1 MEKQAY
7 YFARIEVAVEGL
19 RAGVK
24 HPALHELLDIVDEA
38 RYCLEESAGQSDQS
52 DKSDK
57 SDSTLLAVPSTA
69 EPRGGAESGGAPK
82 STRSPAE
89 PGPEARGRRAA
100 TFGGKRRGR
109 PAKTARPYSAASKK
123 QERAERA
130 LIADLQEVI
139 DRAGCTNI
147 PDAVAELLQCD
158 EQPGV
163 IFRLLDC
170 TFAEFAALRDGKA
183 DAGLAG
189 KFLAVF
195 KLKSEKEA

>member
-38 RYCLEESAGQSDQS
+38 RYCLEG
-52 DKSDK
+52 
-57 SDSTLLAVPSTA
+57 LAVPQPMERNAATGEVSA
-69 EPRGGAESGGAPK
+69 L
-82 STRSPAE
+82 
-89 PGPEARGRRAA
+89 PEAEKAP
-100 TFGGKRRGR
+100 GKRRGR

-158 EQPGV
+158 VQPGV
-163 IFRLLDC
+163 IPCLIDC
-170 TFAEFAALRDGKA
+170 TLEEFAALRDGKA
-183 DAGLAG
+183 DADLAG

>member
-38 RYCLEESAGQSDQS
+38 RYCLEG
-52 DKSDK
+52 
-57 SDSTLLAVPSTA
+57 LAVPQPMERNAATGEVSA
-69 EPRGGAESGGAPK
+69 L
-82 STRSPAE
+82 
-89 PGPEARGRRAA
+89 PEAEKAP
-100 TFGGKRRGR
+100 GKRRGR

-195 KLKSEKEA
+195 KLKSEKEV

>member
-7 YFARIEVAVEGL
+7 YLARIEVAVEGL

-38 RYCLEESAGQSDQS
+38 RFCLEG
-52 DKSDK
+52 
-57 SDSTLLAVPSTA
+57 LAVPPPMVLNTA
-69 EPRGGAESGGAPK
+69 TGEVSAL
-82 STRSPAE
+82 
-89 PGPEARGRRAA
+89 PEAEKAP
-100 TFGGKRRGR
+100 GKRRGR
-109 PAKTARPYSAASKK
+109 PAKTAGPYSAASKK

-158 EQPGV
+158 VQPGV
-163 IFRLLDC
+163 IPCLIDC
-170 TFAEFAALRDGKA
+170 TLEEFAALRDGKA
-183 DAGLAG
+183 DTELAG

-195 KLKSEKEA
+195 KLKSEQEV

>member
-38 RYCLEESAGQSDQS
+38 RYCLEG
-52 DKSDK
+52 
-57 SDSTLLAVPSTA
+57 LAVPQPMERNAAAGEVSA
-69 EPRGGAESGGAPK
+69 L
-82 STRSPAE
+82 
-89 PGPEARGRRAA
+89 PEAEKAP
-100 TFGGKRRGR
+100 GKRRGR
-109 PAKTARPYSAASKK
+109 PAKTARPYSAASKE

-130 LIADLQEVI
+130 LITDLQEVI

-158 EQPGV
+158 VQPGV
-163 IFRLLDC
+163 LLRLIDC
-170 TFAEFAALRDGKA
+170 TLEEFAALRDGEA
-183 DAGLAG
+183 DTELAG

-195 KLKSEKEA
+195 KLKSEQEA

>member
-7 YFARIEVAVEGL
+7 YLARIEVAVEGL

-38 RYCLEESAGQSDQS
+38 RFCLEG
-52 DKSDK
+52 
-57 SDSTLLAVPSTA
+57 LAVPPPMVLNTA
-69 EPRGGAESGGAPK
+69 TGEVSAL
-82 STRSPAE
+82 
-89 PGPEARGRRAA
+89 PEAEKAP
-100 TFGGKRRGR
+100 GKHRGR
-109 PAKTARPYSAASKK
+109 PAKIAGPYSAASKE
-123 QERAERA
+123 QERAKRT

-147 PDAVAELLQCD
+147 PDAVAEILQCD
-158 EQPGV
+158 VQPGV
-163 IFRLLDC
+163 FFQLLDC
-170 TFAEFAALRDGKA
+170 TLEEFAALRGGKA
-183 DAGLAG
+183 DAELAG

>member
-1 MEKQAY
+1 MERQAY

-24 HPALHELLDIVDEA
+24 HPALHELPDIVDEA
-38 RYCLEESAGQSDQS
+38 RYCLEGELIPPPDKS

-57 SDSTLLAVPSTA
+57 SDI
-69 EPRGGAESGGAPK
+69 
-82 STRSPAE
+82 PAK
-89 PGPEARGRRAA
+89 
-100 TFGGKRRGR
+100 GKRRGR
-109 PAKTARPYSAASKK
+109 PAKTAGPYSAASKE

-147 PDAVAELLQCD
+147 PDAVAEILQCD
-158 EQPGV
+158 VQPGV
-163 IFRLLDC
+163 ILRALDC
-170 TFAEFAALRDGKA
+170 TLAEFAALRDGKA
-183 DAGLAG
+183 DAELAR

-195 KLKSEKEA
+195 KLKGEKEA

>member
-24 HPALHELLDIVDEA
+24 HPAMHELLDIVDEA
-38 RYCLEESAGQSDQS
+38 RYCLEG
-52 DKSDK
+52 
-57 SDSTLLAVPSTA
+57 LAVPPPMVLNTA
-69 EPRGGAESGGAPK
+69 TGEVSAL
-82 STRSPAE
+82 
-89 PGPEARGRRAA
+89 PEAEKAP
-100 TFGGKRRGR
+100 GKHRGR
-109 PAKTARPYSAASKK
+109 PAKIAGPYSAASKE
-123 QERAERA
+123 QERAKRT

-158 EQPGV
+158 VQPGV
-163 IFRLLDC
+163 ILCLIDC
-170 TFAEFAALRDGKA
+170 TLEEFAALRDGKA
-183 DAGLAG
+183 DAELAG

>member
-24 HPALHELLDIVDEA
+24 HPAMHELLDIVDEA
-38 RYCLEESAGQSDQS
+38 RYCLEG
-52 DKSDK
+52 
-57 SDSTLLAVPSTA
+57 LAVSQPIERNAAAGEVSA
-69 EPRGGAESGGAPK
+69 L
-82 STRSPAE
+82 
-89 PGPEARGRRAA
+89 PEAEKVP
-100 TFGGKRRGR
+100 GKRRGR
-109 PAKTARPYSAASKK
+109 PAKTATTDAA
-123 QERAERA
+123 R

-147 PDAVAELLQCD
+147 PDAVAEILQCD
-158 EQPGV
+158 VQPGV
-163 IFRLLDC
+163 ILCLIDC
-170 TFAEFAALRDGKA
+170 TLEEFAALRDGKA
-183 DAGLAG
+183 DAELAG

>member
-38 RYCLEESAGQSDQS
+38 RYCLEGLAAPQPMERNAAAGEVSA
-52 DKSDK
+52 
-57 SDSTLLAVPSTA
+57 L
-69 EPRGGAESGGAPK
+69 
-82 STRSPAE
+82 
-89 PGPEARGRRAA
+89 PEAEKAP
-100 TFGGKRRGR
+100 GKRRGR
-109 PAKTARPYSAASKK
+109 PAKTATTDAA
-123 QERAERA
+123 R
-130 LIADLQEVI
+130 LTADLQEVI

-147 PDAVAELLQCD
+147 PDAVAEILQCD
-158 EQPGV
+158 VQPGV
-163 IFRLLDC
+163 ILCLIDC
-170 TFAEFAALRDGKA
+170 TLEEFAALRDGRA
-183 DAGLAG
+183 DAELAG

>member
-38 RYCLEESAGQSDQS
+38 RYCLEG
-52 DKSDK
+52 
-57 SDSTLLAVPSTA
+57 LAVPQPMERNAATGEVSA
-69 EPRGGAESGGAPK
+69 L
-82 STRSPAE
+82 
-89 PGPEARGRRAA
+89 PEAEKAP
-100 TFGGKRRGR
+100 GKRRGR
-109 PAKTARPYSAASKK
+109 PAKTATTDAA
-123 QERAERA
+123 R
-130 LIADLQEVI
+130 LTADLQEVI

-147 PDAVAELLQCD
+147 PDAVAEILQCD
-158 EQPGV
+158 VQPGV
-163 IFRLLDC
+163 ILCLIDC
-170 TFAEFAALRDGKA
+170 TLEEFAALRDGRA
-183 DAGLAG
+183 DAELAG

>member
-38 RYCLEESAGQSDQS
+38 RYCLEG
-52 DKSDK
+52 
-57 SDSTLLAVPSTA
+57 LAVPQPMERNAAAGEAGDTYVRVLDPQTGKYRAVRPTSA
-69 EPRGGAESGGAPK
+69 AP
-82 STRSPAE
+82 TMPTGE
-89 PGPEARGRRAA
+89 TVP
-100 TFGGKRRGR
+100 GKRRGR
-109 PAKTARPYSAASKK
+109 PAKTAGPYSAASKK

-158 EQPGV
+158 VQPGV
-163 IFRLLDC
+163 IPCLIDC
-170 TFAEFAALRDGKA
+170 TLEEFAALRDGKA
-183 DAGLAG
+183 DADLAG

>member
-7 YFARIEVAVEGL
+7 YLARIEVAVEGL

-38 RYCLEESAGQSDQS
+38 RYRLEESVGQSDRS
-52 DKSDK
+52 DWSDR
-57 SDSTLLAVPSTA
+57 SDI
-69 EPRGGAESGGAPK
+69 
-82 STRSPAE
+82 PAK
-89 PGPEARGRRAA
+89 
-100 TFGGKRRGR
+100 GKRRGR
-109 PAKTARPYSAASKK
+109 PAKTAGPYRDASKE

-147 PDAVAELLQCD
+147 PDAVAEILQCD
-158 EQPGV
+158 VQHGV
-163 IFRLLDC
+163 IPYLIDC
-170 TFAEFAALRDGKA
+170 TLEEFAALRDGKA
-183 DAGLAG
+183 DSELAG